1 MYAGLF
7 FVKLTICLAADICL
21 SSLCR
26 MLMNKMIFQCP
37 QSSRRKQHWAKRH
50 SCRAVVIGNRR
61 YLNHQELL
69 SCHKDAEE
77 MATALRKGQFPGR
90 ATLELYDATRR
101 GIFRAIDRLAHAVRT
116 GATFTWFHFSGHGV
130 WYNGSLCL
138 VPSDADRKED
148 YIPVD
153 SIVESLRKL
162 VTHRCLHLITLDCCQ
177 TSSEDDSTRASSSF
191 CSRGTCTNR
200 ERLWKK
206 LNKLS
211 QSASGH
217 EIFIFHAC
225 EKHCAVL
232 DGENPKR
239 SNPFS
244 GTLARLLKEE
254 DLTLSYVVSQV
265 TSTVEKETTDG
276 QRPTVHH
283 TSPIGGN
290 NRVITAK
297 TRDKSTS
304 ASFEEKLK
312 KLSEDFLLRIQQ
324 LQPRQMNHFLIVC
337 DGIIGCGKTT
347 FLDELS
353 RSMPLGPPE
362 VQIFREPVAEDADN
376 TWWPLLE
383 DFYDHLHKPG
393 STEFSFD
400 PVLKLE
406 ETIWEHH
413 RSIATTRS
421 AHAITER
428 CCSSA
433 VQVFCAALHE
443 QGNLPDSANAWNRF
457 LPLD

>member
-1 MYAGLF
+1 
-7 FVKLTICLAADICL
+7 
-21 SSLCR
+21 
-26 MLMNKMIFQCP
+26 
-37 QSSRRKQHWAKRH
+37 
-50 SCRAVVIGNRR
+50 
-61 YLNHQELL
+61 
-69 SCHKDAEE
+69 
-77 MATALRKGQFPGR
+77 
-90 ATLELYDATRR
+90 
-101 GIFRAIDRLAHAVRT
+101 
-116 GATFTWFHFSGHGV
+116 
-130 WYNGSLCL
+130 
-138 VPSDADRKED
+138 
-148 YIPVD
+148 
-153 SIVESLRKL
+153 
-162 VTHRCLHLITLDCCQ
+162 
-177 TSSEDDSTRASSSF
+177 
-191 CSRGTCTNR
+191 
-200 ERLWKK
+200 
-206 LNKLS
+206 LS

-443 QGNLPDSANAWNRF
+443 QGNLPDSANA
-457 LPLD
+457 